1 MSELQSS
8 SNAADMA
15 KQRREQRRR
24 RLLMTSEERMRKI
37 MGLSE
42 ESISEKQDSPE
53 TAVQPSVLPNS
64 SLHEAA
70 DVPHIAQTEV
80 SQEETQQQTTSHTH
94 PRNRKVQHSSVLGTS
109 TLDDSTTSLL
119 SGGGD
124 PLRGEPTTSVEPPK
138 QDSMLLA
145 FRKFRTM
152 FVLLVGFLVRVAFM
166 YDFGKLY
173 IQTILNPFVALEIS
187 ILGFQKSAGME
198 FGGQANRG
206 IISALILL
214 GVRQPIINIYKQV
227 LGASTDVC
235 QDFALY
241 FFAFVITHVLI

>member
-1 MSELQSS
+1 MHKGIFL
-8 SNAADMA
+8 NFGFNN
-15 KQRREQRRR
+15 
-24 RLLMTSEERMRKI
+24 LCI
-37 MGLSE
+37 IHGLIAT

-173 IQTILNPFVALEIS
+173 IQVSCSSPSLPNTFKLTFDRFHHLQYTLEDYRLCLYI
-187 ILGFQKSAGME
+187 
-198 FGGQANRG
+198 
-206 IISALILL
+206 
-214 GVRQPIINIYKQV
+214 
-227 LGASTDVC
+227 DC
-235 QDFALY
+235 LY
-241 FFAFVITHVLI
+241 FVESCFSFTHNVLLFLACGPQYLYVT

>member
-1 MSELQSS
+1 MHGLIATESVSE
-8 SNAADMA
+8 N
-15 KQRREQRRR
+15 R
-24 RLLMTSEERMRKI
+24 
-37 MGLSE
+37 
-42 ESISEKQDSPE
+42 DSPE
-53 TAVQPSVLPNS
+53 TVVQPSGPPNS

-70 DVPHIAQTEV
+70 DVPHITQTEV
-80 SQEETQQQTTSHTH
+80 PQEETLLQATSHTH
-94 PRNRKVQHSSVLGTS
+94 PRNRNVQHSSVLSTS

-173 IQTILNPFVALEIS
+173 IQVSCSFPRLYQTLLNWLLDWPIS
-187 ILGFQKSAGME
+187 S
-198 FGGQANRG
+198 
-206 IISALILL
+206 
-214 GVRQPIINIYKQV
+214 PY
-227 LGASTDVC
+227 STCLKTTDYVMKVQC
-235 QDFALY
+235 LY
-241 FFAFVITHVLI
+241 FVVKLLYT

>member
-1 MSELQSS
+1 
-8 SNAADMA
+8 
-15 KQRREQRRR
+15 
-24 RLLMTSEERMRKI
+24 MTSEERMQKI

-42 ESISEKQDSPE
+42 EDVGVKQESPE
-53 TAVQPSVLPNS
+53 ATEQLSDVSTS
-64 SLHEAA
+64 SLREPPGTA
-70 DVPHIAQTEV
+70 DMSHTTQTEDL
-80 SQEETQQQTTSHTH
+80 QDDTQHLGTPHTP
-94 PRNRKVQHSSVLGTS
+94 PRNRKVQHTSVLNTS

-119 SGGGD
+119 SGRD
-124 PLRGEPTTSVEPPK
+124 PLRGEATTSVEPSNP
-138 QDSMLLA
+138 DSMQLA

-166 YDFGKLY
+166 YDFGQLY

-187 ILGFQKSAGME
+187 FLGFQKSAGMD
-198 FGGQANRG
+198 FGGQANGG

-214 GVRQPIINIYKQV
+214 GVRQPIINTYKQV
-227 LGASTDVC
+227 LGASTDAC